1 MSVQSGRLSDVTA
14 CHVAAPPG
22 PGFPWVGPF
31 NGYGGRKLEEATE
44 GVGSLA
50 YKAVVRA

>member
-14 CHVAAPPG
+14 CHVAG

-31 NGYGGRKLEEATE
+31 TGYNRRELDEATE